1 MTAPAA
7 GRPDLAWF
15 THARLGLFL
24 HFGLYSVAAR
34 HEWVMN
40 YERTDPQEY
49 RARYAPV
56 FDPDLFDGPALARTA
71 KEAGARYVVLTAK
84 HHEGFCLWDSALTDH
99 TSVAVA
105 GRDLVRELVDALRAE
120 GLGVGIYYSLLDWDH
135 PDYTIDRHHP
145 LRGAP
150 DAAQRDAGKD
160 MARYRAYLH
169 GQVRELLTG
178 YGPVDYLFF
187 DFTEP
192 AVDPD
197 SGLPGKGPDDWDAAA
212 LLAMV
217 REISPGTVVND
228 RLGIPADLVTPEQYQ
243 PDRPLEHDGVPQA
256 WEACQTINGS
266 WGYHRDNHDAKSP
279 DLLVRMLVESVA
291 LGGNMLLNVGPT
303 GRGEIAPRDRA
314 LLAEVGDWVHR
325 HERSVR
331 GAGAAPFTPPADARY
346 TLRGDRLYLHLFAW
360 PFGQVHLPGLA
371 GRVRFARL
379 LHDGSEVATTVI
391 EPGTAALTMQPA
403 GQPAGTLTLRLPT
416 TRPDVLVPVV
426 ELLLD
431 EEVGR

>member
-135 PDYTIDRHHP
+135 PDYTIDHH
-145 LRGAP
+145 
-150 DAAQRDAGKD
+150 
-160 MARYRAYLH
+160 
-169 GQVRELLTG
+169 
-178 YGPVDYLFF
+178 
-187 DFTEP
+187 
-192 AVDPD
+192 
-197 SGLPGKGPDDWDAAA
+197 
-212 LLAMV
+212 
-217 REISPGTVVND
+217 
-228 RLGIPADLVTPEQYQ
+228 
-243 PDRPLEHDGVPQA
+243 QA
-256 WEACQTINGS
+256 C
-266 WGYHRDNHDAKSP
+266 
-279 DLLVRMLVESVA
+279 
-291 LGGNMLLNVGPT
+291 
-303 GRGEIAPRDRA
+303 
-314 LLAEVGDWVHR
+314 
-325 HERSVR
+325 
-331 GAGAAPFTPPADARY
+331 
-346 TLRGDRLYLHLFAW
+346 LYLQSAHL
-360 PFGQVHLPGLA
+360 GQ
-371 GRVRFARL
+371 
-379 LHDGSEVATTVI
+379 
-391 EPGTAALTMQPA
+391 
-403 GQPAGTLTLRLPT
+403 
-416 TRPDVLVPVV
+416 
-426 ELLLD
+426 
-431 EEVGR
+431 